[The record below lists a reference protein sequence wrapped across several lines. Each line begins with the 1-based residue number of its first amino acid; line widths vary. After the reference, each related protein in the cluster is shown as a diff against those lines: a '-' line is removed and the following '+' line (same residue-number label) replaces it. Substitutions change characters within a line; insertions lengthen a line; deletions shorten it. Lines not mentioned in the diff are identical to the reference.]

1 MVKESITL
9 INSSLK
15 QFGDNLEIKSKLL
28 EAKDIV
34 YNLEYNKETF
44 KEDILKIY
52 ELKTNLS

>member
-1 MVKESITL
+1 MVKESINL
-9 INSSLK
+9 INNSLK
-15 QFGDNLEIKSKLL
+15 NFGDSIEIKAKLL

-44 KEDILKIY
+44 KEDILKVY

>member
-9 INSSLK
+9 INNSLK

-28 EAKDIV
+28 EAKDVV
-34 YNLEYNKETF
+34 YNLEYNKDSF
-44 KEDILKIY
+44 KEDILKVY